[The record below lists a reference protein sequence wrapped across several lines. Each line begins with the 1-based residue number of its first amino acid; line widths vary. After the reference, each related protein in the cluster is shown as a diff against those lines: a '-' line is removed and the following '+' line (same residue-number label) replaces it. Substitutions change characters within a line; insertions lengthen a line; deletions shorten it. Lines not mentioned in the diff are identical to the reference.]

1 MTPDNRP
8 ETWQLLVL
16 AYVDGELDPVSQLEV
31 EAWIRTQ
38 PEVADLFHEL
48 RELSP
53 KNRLFRVDAALPEPD
68 AIDLRRSGEYI
79 LSRLRPQMPKR
90 RRAWLR
96 PVVLS
101 ALAAS
106 MAGLLLTTCPQEQ
119 PCEKWSLATAP
130 DDPLAEFDDLPIAT
144 DGEARVNA
152 IRGNRSPKF
161 VVGEDLLPDQLELAT
176 VDEVQIER
184 TGRSA
189 YSVPSAGDSPMIFQT
204 RAK

>member
-1 MTPDNRP
+1 MMPADRP

-16 AYVDGELDPVSQLEV
+16 AYVDGELDPVLQLEV
-31 EAWIRTQ
+31 EAWIRTR

-48 RELSP
+48 QELSP
-53 KNRLFRVDAALPEPD
+53 KNRLFRVEAELPELDP
-68 AIDLRRSGEYI
+68 IDLRRSGEYI
-79 LSRLRPQMPKR
+79 LSRLRPQRPKR
-90 RRAWLR
+90 NRAWLR

-119 PCEKWSLATAP
+119 PCEKWTLAVAP
-130 DDPLAEFDDLPIAT
+130 EDPLAEFDDLPIASF
-144 DGEARVNA
+144 GEARVNA
-152 IRGNRSPKF
+152 IQGDRSPKF
-161 VVGEDLLPDQLELAT
+161 VVCADLLPDQLELAT
-176 VDEVQIER
+176 VDDVQIER

>member
-1 MTPDNRP
+1 MTPADRP

-31 EAWIRTQ
+31 EAWIQTR
-38 PEVADLFHEL
+38 PEVAELYHEL
-48 RELSP
+48 QELSP

-68 AIDLRRSGEYI
+68 PIDLRRSGEFI
-79 LSRLRPQMPKR
+79 LARLRPQNPKR
-90 RRAWLR
+90 SRAWLR

-101 ALAAS
+101 TLAAS

-119 PCEKWSLATAP
+119 PCEKSATVTAP
-130 DDPLAEFDDLPIAT
+130 EDPLAEFDDLPIASF
-144 DGEARVNA
+144 GEARVIA
-152 IRGNRSPKF
+152 IRGDHSPKF
-161 VVGEDLLPDQLELAT
+161 VAGADLLPDQLELAT
-176 VDEVQIER
+176 VEDVQIER